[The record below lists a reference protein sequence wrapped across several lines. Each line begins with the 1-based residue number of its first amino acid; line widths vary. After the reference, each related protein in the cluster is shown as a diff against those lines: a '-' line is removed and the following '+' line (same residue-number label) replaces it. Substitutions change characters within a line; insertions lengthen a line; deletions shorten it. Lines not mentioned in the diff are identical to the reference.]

1 MLRQKKQ
8 LTIFL
13 IFLFILQL
21 LAGCSGEGVDFN
33 LEPTLEEI
41 TWEVLNDLGETKE
54 GASDTEESESA
65 TVGQLKVHFLDVGQ
79 ADSILVQSREH
90 FMLIDAGNN
99 NDAEFI
105 VKYLKDQGVTKL
117 DYVIGTH
124 PHEDHIGSLDVVI
137 DTFEIGKVFMPKVT
151 HTTKT
156 FEDVLLAI
164 QNKSLKIN
172 SPEPGSVF
180 VLGDA
185 EFTILAPNSKSYKD
199 LNNYSLVIKLVH
211 GKNSFLFT
219 GDAEDVSEKEILEAG
234 WDVVSDVLKVGHHG
248 SSSSTTSV
256 FLNEVNPTYAVI
268 SLGEGNDY
276 GHPHKETLAK
286 LTKKGVK
293 IFRTDQQGTIIAS
306 SDGQTLKFKT
316 TLDDK

>member
-1 MLRQKKQ
+1 
-8 LTIFL
+8 
-13 IFLFILQL
+13 
-21 LAGCSGEGVDFN
+21 
-33 LEPTLEEI
+33 
-41 TWEVLNDLGETKE
+41 
-54 GASDTEESESA
+54 
-65 TVGQLKVHFLDVGQ
+65 
-79 ADSILVQSREH
+79 
-90 FMLIDAGNN
+90 
-99 NDAEFI
+99 
-105 VKYLKDQGVTKL
+105 
-117 DYVIGTH
+117 
-124 PHEDHIGSLDVVI
+124 
-137 DTFEIGKVFMPKVT
+137 MPKVT

-256 FLNEVNPTYAVI
+256 F
-268 SLGEGNDY
+268 
-276 GHPHKETLAK
+276 
-286 LTKKGVK
+286 
-293 IFRTDQQGTIIAS
+293 
-306 SDGQTLKFKT
+306 
-316 TLDDK
+316 